1 MDDYISRADAIQALV
16 SITAYNSVEE
26 IRAACFDSYARAN
39 GWLGGVMESIAA
51 LAEGVPAADVRPAVL
66 CRDCENAKHWYSDK
80 FLCYLW
86 SESGIDVFADG
97 FCSYGKRRGADM
109 GGSEDGT

>member
-1 MDDYISRADAIQALV
+1 METDYISRQWLLNEYDKRHKGPPGGARKMI
-16 SITAYNSVEE
+16 EE
-26 IRAACFDSYARAN
+26 A
-39 GWLGGVMESIAA
+39 
-51 LAEGVPAADVRPAVL
+51 PPADVRPVVL

-97 FCSYGKRRGADM
+97 FCSYGKRRGAEM
-109 GGSEDGT
+109 GGTP